1 MGTSNGFGGRI
12 ENLSVSKTMANAL
25 GGQPNERRLIQIARS
40 GGRQAFDE
48 LVSAYMVDIRK
59 FVATRI
65 RDNEIDDVVQ
75 DILVAAWKGLPQ
87 FDGRSKF
94 RTWLLGICMHKVKD
108 AYRSQLRRTPEVS
121 LDGIQLEPESAA
133 PQAKTD
139 LADAVQSL
147 MSQLPK
153 SQHEV
158 IELYY
163 RQRLT
168 LAEIAEVLDRN
179 LNTVKYQFCQ
189 AHVRLAK
196 LAMEGDLL

>member
-1 MGTSNGFGGRI
+1 
-12 ENLSVSKTMANAL
+12 MANAL
-25 GGQPNERRLIQIARS
+25 DGRPNERRLIQLARS

-48 LVSAYMVDIRK
+48 LVSAYMEDIRK

-65 RDNEIDDVVQ
+65 RDNEVDDVVQ

-94 RTWLLGICMHKVKD
+94 RTWLFGICMHKVKD
-108 AYRSQLRRTPEVS
+108 SYRSQSRRAPELS
-121 LDGIQLEPESAA
+121 LDSFQVEPESAA
-133 PQAKTD
+133 PQSKTD
-139 LADAVQSL
+139 LADAVRSL
-147 MSQLPK
+147 MIQLPK
-153 SQHEV
+153 SQYDV

-189 AHVRLAK
+189 AHSRLAK

>member
-1 MGTSNGFGGRI
+1 
-12 ENLSVSKTMANAL
+12 MANAL
-25 GGQPNERRLIQIARS
+25 DGRPNERRLIQLARS

-48 LVSAYMVDIRK
+48 LVSAYLEDIRK

-65 RDNEIDDVVQ
+65 RENEIDDVVQ

-94 RTWLLGICMHKVKD
+94 RTWLFGICMHKVKD
-108 AYRSQLRRTPEVS
+108 SYRSQARRTQELS
-121 LDGIQLEPESAA
+121 LDEFKVEPESAA
-133 PQAKTD
+133 PQTKTD
-139 LADAVQSL
+139 IAYAVQSL

-153 SQHEV
+153 TQYEV

-168 LAEIAEVLDRN
+168 LAEIAELLERN

-189 AHVRLAK
+189 AHARLAK
-196 LAMEGDLL
+196 LAMEGDVL